1 MGGGAATPHRGGSSP
16 APEPPRRSP
25 SLRQALGALLAVV
38 LVLAVLLFGVTVVQL
53 STATD
58 RSDAERGR
66 VTSFRLADQVR
77 QSSNDLTRMVRLAVT
92 TGDPVYRTYYDRIL
106 QIRRGTAPRPVDYD
120 SSFWDRVLADGYGG
134 VRTGPAVSLPE
145 LMRRARFSPT
155 DFEALDEALRVSDRL
170 AVVEVRS
177 MDAAERLAAD
187 GTGDGYLRRVGPEY
201 RRLVDGAYH
210 AEKRRIMAAI
220 ERFSALVDRRTS
232 RRVDVL
238 QRRTDRLLVAQSV
251 FLGALGLV
259 LALLLTVATRSVVRP
274 LERLAAVTR
283 RIRGGDWSARAPEG
297 GVRELRQLA
306 GDFDEMTAAVQREL
320 HGRQRVEREAIE
332 ARRRLQTIA
341 DRVPGSV
348 FHFHVDRD
356 AALSVRFASR
366 DASVHGIAGDDGV
379 DFPAVSRAVLAE
391 DRGAWL
397 DSLLRA
403 RTRDGTWEHEYRI
416 RAPDGRTAW
425 MHGHALVRTS
435 GDGSADLYGYV
446 ADISE
451 QKALEADLLRAREA
465 AEGADRAKSAFL
477 AMMSHELRTPLVAV
491 TGTLEVLALGEL
503 ETRQRE
509 RVEVA
514 SRSAHALLAV
524 IGDVLDFSKIES
536 GHLELDPAPTSLPR
550 LVRELVAQHEHT
562 ARRKGLELR
571 AQIDDDVAPAHVV
584 DAVRLRQV
592 LGNLVGNALK
602 FTTDGGVRVALRGGT
617 VAADGTQA
625 VELRVRDTG
634 IGIAPEDQERLFSP
648 FTQASTDTARRSD
661 GTGLGLVIS
670 LQLVDAMGG
679 TLTMESTLGE
689 GTTMRVALGLPTAEE
704 SALLVVGPADAQDL
718 VLRPRPTREA
728 AIAEGSLVLLVE
740 DHPVNR
746 AVLAAQV
753 EAAGAVVDVAADADE
768 AQARFAEE
776 RYGLVFTDIQL
787 PGTDGYAL
795 ATRLRA
801 YEAAHD
807 LPRTPILALTASAVR
822 GEESR
827 CREAGMDG
835 LVTKPTTIAVL
846 ATTLRLRLPHVD
858 WEAGAVGPGTVGA
871 ATADRDGAG
880 APTGAGDRPQGLPAI
895 DRSALDE
902 LTGGDPELGADILAT
917 YRGSLPDDLDALV
930 AARTAADEE
939 AARTVAHRMG
949 SAARMV
955 GATAVAVAAESV
967 EAAVLDG
974 LTEWAERIDAV
985 ARAAGELRRSG

>member
-1 MGGGAATPHRGGSSP
+1 MPHDAVPSGAGAAEGP
-16 APEPPRRSP
+16 AGPVVPGRVPGPRAP
-25 SLRQALGALLAVV
+25 SLRQVLGALLAVV
-38 LVLAVLLFGVTVVQL
+38 LVLAIALFWVTIVQL
-53 STATD
+53 STASD
-58 RSDAERGR
+58 RTSAERQR
-66 VTSFRLADQVR
+66 VSSFRLADQMR
-77 QSSNDLTRMVRLAVT
+77 QSSNDLTRMVRLSVT

-106 QIRRGTAPRPVDYD
+106 AIRRGTAPRPLNYD
-120 SSFWDRVLADGYGG
+120 SSFWDRVLSDGYGG
-134 VRTGPAVSLPE
+134 VRTGPPASLPD
-145 LMRRARFSPT
+145 LMRRARFSR
-155 DFEALDEALRVSDRL
+155 DEFAALDDALRISDRL
-170 AVVEVRS
+170 ARVEQAA
-177 MDAAERLAAD
+177 MDAARPVASRTRGDRYLAAVAP
-187 GTGDGYLRRVGPEY
+187 TY
-201 RRLVDGAYH
+201 RRLVGPAYH
-210 AEKRRIMAAI
+210 DEKRRIMAAI
-220 ERFSALVDRRTS
+220 ERFSDLVDRRTAL
-232 RRVDVL
+232 RADRL
-238 QRRTDRLLVAQSV
+238 QDRTDRLLVAQSV
-251 FLGALGLV
+251 ILGLLGLV
-259 LALLLTVATRSVVRP
+259 LVLLLTVATRSVVRP

-283 RIRGGDWSARAPEG
+283 RIRGGDWSARALEG

-320 HGRQRVEREAIE
+320 HGRQRMEREATL

-366 DASVHGIAGDDGV
+366 DASVHGISGDEGV
-379 DFPAVSRAVLAE
+379 DFPAVARAVLPE

-397 DSLLRA
+397 DSLLAA
-403 RTRDGTWEHEYRI
+403 RTHDGTWEHEYRI
-416 RAPDGRTAW
+416 RTPDGRTAW
-425 MHGHALVRTS
+425 MHGHALVRAS

-446 ADISE
+446 ADVSE

-550 LVRELVAQHEHT
+550 LVQEIVAQHAHG

-571 AQIDDDVAPAHVV
+571 ASVDEEVAPAHEI
-584 DAVRLRQV
+584 DGVRLRQV

-602 FTTDGGVRVALRGGT
+602 FTTDGGVVVELRAAP

-625 VELRVRDTG
+625 VALRVRDTG
-634 IGIAPEDQERLFSP
+634 IGISPADQERVFSP
-648 FTQASTDTARRSD
+648 FTQASTDTARRTD

-670 LQLVDAMGG
+670 RQLVDAMGG
-679 TLTMESTLGE
+679 TLTMESTLGA
-689 GTTMRVALGLPTAEE
+689 GTTMHVRLRLPTAEDA
-704 SALLVVGPADAQDL
+704 ALVGPADAQDL
-718 VLRPRPTREA
+718 VLRAPPSRA
-728 AIAEGSLVLLVE
+728 HAIAEGSLVLLVE

-753 EAAGAVVDVAADADE
+753 EAAGAAVDVAADADE
-768 AQARFAEE
+768 ALARFAEE

-795 ATRLRA
+795 ATHLRA
-801 YEAAHD
+801 FEAAHD

-822 GEESR
+822 GEEDR

-835 LVTKPTTIAVL
+835 LVTKPTTIAAL
-846 ATTLRLRLPHVD
+846 AATLRARLPHVD
-858 WEAGAVGPGTVGA
+858 WRAGVTAAEAG
-871 ATADRDGAG
+871 
-880 APTGAGDRPQGLPAI
+880 PTGHDAI

-902 LTGGDPELGADILAT
+902 LTGGDPELGAEILET
-917 YRGSLPDDLDALV
+917 YRGSLGDDLDALV
-930 AARTAADEE
+930 AARDAGDAD
-939 AARTVAHRMG
+939 AARTIAHRMG

-955 GATAVAVAAESV
+955 GATAIAEAVGSV

-974 LTEWAERIDAV
+974 RTDWAAGVAAV
-985 ARAAGELRRSG
+985 AAAAGALRASG